1 MPRIPLVLSFL
12 LFLQSVPSSVLFG
25 LERHIHAR
33 AGGSSAQQ
41 LPLIVAK
48 DLGLFEKYGLNVD
61 LLEIRGGSLLMQALI
76 GQSVNSADVGAQA
89 PIRAILSGANVVI
102 TGGLLNKTLYKFVT
116 RKEIRTPS
124 DLRGKKVGIVNFG
137 GANEFNILMALKAW
151 GMSADSVKLLPSG
164 GSLAR
169 LAAMDVEGGLDAT
182 IIPYG
187 EAAMAAKR
195 GFNILAD
202 LSELME
208 ESPEKVFIA
217 DRSFIKT
224 KRDNAKRFFQGLS
237 ESIYRLRSQPQ
248 LRGKIVAIIAKW
260 LRLPTHL
267 AEEAYNSHYHVFAFP
282 PRVGR
287 RGLQDVFEII
297 QREPGRSKDEFKLSR
312 FVDESLLDE
321 LENEGFFKR
330 LETENPRK

>member
-1 MPRIPLVLSFL
+1 MFCVALTLSILLVLGGGS
-12 LFLQSVPSSVLFG
+12 SSVFA

-48 DLGLFEKYGLNVD
+48 DLGLFEKYGLNVE

-116 RKEIRTPS
+116 RKEIRKPS
-124 DLRGKKVGIVNFG
+124 DLRGKKIGIVNFG

-151 GMSADSVKLLPSG
+151 GMPADSVKLLPSG

-169 LAAMDVEGGLDAT
+169 LAAMEIDGGLDAT

-187 EAAMAAKR
+187 EAAMAAKKD
-195 GFNILAD
+195 FNILAD

-217 DRSFIKT
+217 DRTFVAK
-224 KRDNAKRFFQGLS
+224 KRDNAKRFFQGVG
-237 ESIYRLRSQPQ
+237 ESIYRLRSQPH
-248 LRGKIVAIIAKW
+248 LRGKIIPIIAKW
-260 LRLPTHL
+260 LRLPTKL
-267 AEEAYNSHYHVFAFP
+267 AEEAYDVHYNVFSFP

-297 QREPGRSKDEFKLSR
+297 QREPGRARDEFKATR
-312 FVDESLLDE
+312 FVDESVLDE
-321 LENEGFFKR
+321 LESEGFFKK
-330 LETENPRK
+330 LETENPRN

>member
-1 MPRIPLVLSFL
+1 MFCKLFALSFFL
-12 LFLQSVPSSVLFG
+12 LFLHCVSSDVFALD
-25 LERHIHAR
+25 RHIHAR

-48 DLGLFEKYGLNVD
+48 DLGLFEQYGLDVD
-61 LLEIRGGSLLMQALI
+61 LLEIRGGSLLIQALI
-76 GQSVNSADVGAQA
+76 GQSVDSADVGAQA

-102 TGGLLNKTLYKFVT
+102 TGGLLNKTFYKFIT
-116 RKEIRTPS
+116 RKEIRKPS
-124 DLRGKKVGIVNFG
+124 DLRGKKIGIVNFG

-151 GMSADSVKLLPSG
+151 GMPADSVKLLPSG
-164 GSLAR
+164 GSRAR
-169 LAAMDVEGGLDAT
+169 LAAMEVEGGIDAT
-182 IIPYG
+182 IVPYG
-187 EAAMAAKR
+187 EAAVAAKK

-224 KRDNAKRFFQGLS
+224 KRDHAKRFFQGVS
-237 ESIYRLRSQPQ
+237 ESIYLLRTQPE
-248 LRGKIVAIIAKW
+248 LRGKIVPIIARR
-260 LRLPTHL
+260 LRLPTKL
-267 AEEAYNSHYHVFAFP
+267 AEEAYDVHHDVFAFP

-287 RGLQDVFEII
+287 KGLGDVLEVI
-297 QREPGRSKDEFKLSR
+297 QREPGRSKEELKLNR
-312 FVDESLLDE
+312 FVDESVLDE

-330 LETENPRK
+330 LKTENPRK

>member
-1 MPRIPLVLSFL
+1 MFGVALAVST
-12 LFLQSVPSSVLFG
+12 LFIMGSVSSSVFA

-48 DLGLFEKYGLNVD
+48 DLGLFEKYGLNVE

-89 PIRAILSGANVVI
+89 PIRAILSGANVVV

-116 RKEIRTPS
+116 RKEIRKPA
-124 DLRGKKVGIVNFG
+124 DLRGKKIGIVNFG

-151 GMSADSVKLLPSG
+151 GMPADSVKLLPSG

-169 LAAMDVEGGLDAT
+169 LTAMEVEGGLDGT
-182 IIPYG
+182 IIPYA
-187 EAAMAAKR
+187 EAAIAARK

-217 DRSFIKT
+217 DRSFLAK
-224 KRDNAKRFFQGLS
+224 KRDNAKQFFQGVS
-237 ESIYRLRSQPQ
+237 ESIYRLRNQPH
-248 LRGKIVAIIAKW
+248 LREKIIPIIAKW
-260 LRLPTHL
+260 LRLPIKL
-267 AEEAYNSHYHVFAFP
+267 AEEAYDAHYNVFSFP

-297 QREPGRSKDEFKLSR
+297 QREPGRSRDEFKAHR
-312 FVDESLLDE
+312 FVDESVLDE
-321 LENEGFFKR
+321 LENEGFFKK